1 MPRFV
6 KMKSSFN
13 LEKVMPEKVMPE
25 NTPKKTMFIERYC
38 PIDSNKISFTRQQA
52 SDFAKQV
59 ADDFNPLHNVE
70 AKRFC
75 VPGDLLF
82 SVIIAKAGLHK
93 DMSFNFSG
101 MVNENITLSFPTEI
115 NESFDLVDEKAKT
128 YLTVEASGEKT
139 HCPAL
144 IDALT
149 KAYVDFSG
157 HTFPDI
163 LVKLMAENNV
173 MINPARPMVMY
184 QCMKIKLQRLDVTTL
199 SLKLAQTSLSIEG
212 KRGDAWLEF
221 DLISEGE
228 VVGHGK
234 KHMLLSGLREY
245 CPENIE
251 LMIAQYKESKERYS
265 FK

>member
-1 MPRFV
+1 M
-6 KMKSSFN
+6 S
-13 LEKVMPEKVMPE
+13 EKAIKE
-25 NTPKKTMFIERYC
+25 TMFIEQYC
-38 PIDSNKISFTRQQA
+38 PLDGDKISFTRQQG

-59 ADDFNPLHNVE
+59 ADDFNPLHNIE

-93 DMSFNFSG
+93 EMSFNFSG
-101 MVNENITLSFPTEI
+101 MVNDGIALTFPNEI
-115 NESFDLVDEKAKT
+115 NESFAVNDDKDKT
-128 YLTVEASGEKT
+128 YLSVAASGEKT
-139 HCPAL
+139 HCPSL

-163 LVKLMAENNV
+163 LVKLMTENNV

-184 QCMKIKLQRLDVTTL
+184 QCMKINLERLDIKTL
-199 SLKLAQTSLSIEG
+199 SLQLAQTSLSIEG

-245 CPENIE
+245 CQDSVDAMVE
-251 LMIAQYKESKERYS
+251 QYKNSKENYHS
-265 FK
+265 APSS